1 MQEPPSPVHA
11 TSRPGV
17 RWSTVNFAE
26 AIQGVQ
32 TPLGWTLW
40 SHVMERA
47 IRRAFGELGA
57 LPRAEVPPTGHA
69 DTSISAAFF
78 GYAAGNVSVFRRI
91 GDAMPGTSGDA
102 VAEQLFGEPRPATA
116 TPAGPGSRRRYPYID
131 PRAQRFMVWLSIG
144 MILVFGVSCAALT
157 GFWPPPSPSLPA
169 EEVMH
174 LYADHH
180 TTLRIG
186 VVICLITAAYNLPW
200 SIVLGPQMARHEKGV
215 PLWSILQVLTGT
227 LGVLLLMLPALF
239 WGVAAFSP
247 NRAPETTLLM
257 HELAFL
263 TFVTPVTFFALQAL
277 PVIVIGLRDKDQETS
292 ALPRWVGYFSILILT
307 TAEVGVF
314 AQLFKTD
321 PFAWNGVFTFCIPLS
336 VFVVWFFALAYTM
349 LRAVSRQERDAA
361 AAAPERALT

>member
-57 LPRAEVPPTGHA
+57 LPRAEVPPSGHA

-91 GDAMPGTSGDA
+91 GDAMRDVRGCGGRAAVRGAPPGYGHA
-102 VAEQLFGEPRPATA
+102 C
-116 TPAGPGSRRRYPYID
+116 GPGSRRRYPYID

-144 MILVFGVSCAALT
+144 MILVFGVSYAALT
-157 GFWPPPSPSLPA
+157 GFWPPRSPSLPA

-174 LYADHH
+174 LYADHY

-292 ALPRWVGYFSILILT
+292 ALPRWVGILT